1 MHAATALAAI
11 LLSACSAGEG
21 VAPQVAAGETEV
33 LGSAPS
39 ALDPPLHK
47 AQGLS
52 AGLRHACAVLKTGAL
67 KCWGLNAR
75 GQLGLGDVASRGD
88 SAGEMGAALQAS
100 FGQGISAV
108 TAGHEHTCA
117 LLREPSSPDVGLKC
131 WGRNDLGQL
140 GQEEVPEDRGDEP
153 DEMWWLFYSHV
164 GQGATV
170 ASADAGAHHTCAV
183 LNGGELRCWG
193 SNANGQLGLGDL
205 NNRGDSE
212 AEVLLMTSIPLG
224 GGRTAK
230 SVAAG
235 SHHTCV
241 QLDDDRVKCWGR
253 NDAGQ
258 LGLGDLTPRGGTGT
272 TKPAL
277 IATVPLDNLDDKA
290 KAIVAGGYHTCA
302 ILVDDTVKC
311 WGNNELGQLGQGHTS
326 NLGGTLSTTPETFTS
341 IPLGGPVKALSAGTF
356 HTCAILG
363 DDTVKCWG
371 DNMFGQLGLGDFDN
385 RGDDPGEIAGL
396 SAVNLG
402 PGLTAKAIAA
412 GAYFT
417 CALLNTDEVK
427 CWGAST
433 GGALGFPGCSG
444 GTPHCGDEPGEMG
457 AQLPVVDL
465 GPDKLSVGGC
475 GSPTVMLYDT
485 PASSFPSHKLCL
497 HGTGTLDL
505 ADIQFG
511 TSGDHWD
518 GKVKRLSVNLPPGD
532 PNRGGLLYDGSCS
545 GFDCPSQ
552 HFTGASAGEIDA
564 DAAGQAANHVALFHL
579 KEPIPTADMTSGVPR
594 FVIWDN
600 NMTAAAVPAHAEES
614 TFVWVGDRHTNRWTD
629 PDANPDAT
637 VGHYMPMSGVDD
649 GRLARCQTNS
659 DCLLEGYTCV
669 PFEASRHANDVT
681 YEYYKGANVC
691 DYTYAN
697 MRDCAPDVVPVGTP
711 DPLGPLQDE
720 SCKANP
726 DITMHSQSI
735 AGKCNKIN
743 NTTNAPY
750 KCFYSTPLRGVINY
764 RYWDATHPDWILRL
778 CDGNGKP
785 RDGEANIAD
794 PTKRKL
800 ENVVRWGAENP
811 AFDFT
816 NPEVIEAMLAQ
827 IRARWA
833 TGRRYDTLAF
843 DVVKLANYAGACG
856 VYANGTTWNRKYRGH
871 QRFDPVAC
879 AGTCDPEDPTCVA
892 REGFCDWQYTRD
904 VTKWL
909 KRMRDEMHKDGKRIT
924 GNVTFTGAG
933 LEPVYSIP
941 ASNPALAGPGGVFDT
956 LDGVLTEAGF
966 NYGKCD
972 SFSYDTSA
980 DCPGTAYDG
989 VAVNFWS
996 NMHGYMLGVQGRSK
1010 PFYLKTSIPNL
1021 SVGAEKDAQIEWSI
1035 ANYLVSEAGL
1045 ASLYVTPL
1053 SDASGASD
1061 FPHLEAQLGAACG
1074 APEFIEA
1081 PAGTRVAVTRRFSSG
1096 FAAVNFRPK
1105 PLTPGVDSV
1114 TVALPA
1120 GTFTKWNPISEA
1132 YDAPVDCSSA
1142 PPAPND
1148 CVIPPQHGRV
1158 FVRQGAPS
1166 CP

>member
-1 MHAATALAAI
+1 MHAATALAAL
-11 LLSACSAGEG
+11 LLSACGADGG
-21 VAPQVAAGETEV
+21 AAPSGNTEEAEV
-33 LGSAPS
+33 LGSASS

-100 FGQGISAV
+100 FGRGISSV
-108 TAGHEHTCA
+108 IAGHEHTCA
-117 LLREPSSPDVGLKC
+117 LLREPGSPDVGLKC

-140 GQEEVPEDRGDEP
+140 GQPELPEHRGDDP
-153 DEMWWLFYSHV
+153 DEMLELFYSYL
-164 GQGATV
+164 GEGATV
-170 ASADAGAHHTCAV
+170 TSADAGANHTCAV
-183 LNGGELRCWG
+183 LNGGQLKCWG
-193 SNANGQLGLGDL
+193 LNANGQLGLGDL

-212 AEVLLMTSIPLG
+212 IEMYSVPSIPLG

-235 SHHTCV
+235 AQHTCV
-241 QLDDDRVKCWGR
+241 LLDDDRIKCWGR
-253 NDAGQ
+253 NNDGQ
-258 LGLGDLTPRGGTGT
+258 LGLGDLTQRGGTLG
-272 TKPAL
+272 TKPEL
-277 IATVPLDNLDDKA
+277 VPTVQLDNLDDKA
-290 KAIVAGGYHTCA
+290 KAIVAGDHHTCA
-302 ILVDDTVKC
+302 ILGDDTVKC
-311 WGNNELGQLGQGHTS
+311 WGYNELGQLGQGHTS
-326 NLGGTLSTTPETFTS
+326 NLGGIPSTTPETFTS
-341 IPLGGPVKALSAGTF
+341 IPLGGPVKALAAGMF

-371 DNMFGQLGLGDFDN
+371 DNMFGQLGLGDGHY
-385 RGDDPGEIAGL
+385 RGDDPGEIASL
-396 SAVNLG
+396 PAVNLG
-402 PGLTAKAIAA
+402 PGLTAKAISA
-412 GAYFT
+412 GDYFT
-417 CALLNTDEVK
+417 CALLNTDEIK
-427 CWGAST
+427 CWGRST

-444 GTPHCGDEPGEMG
+444 ATPHCGDEPGEMG
-457 AQLPVVDL
+457 ALLPVVDL

-475 GSPTVMLYDT
+475 GSPAVVLYDVPAGYVT
-485 PASSFPSHKLCL
+485 PNKLCL

-505 ADIQFG
+505 ADIPLG
-511 TSGDHWD
+511 TSGNHWD
-518 GKVKRLSVNLPPGD
+518 GDVKSLSVNLPPGD
-532 PNRGGLLYDGSCS
+532 PNWGGLLYDDSCS
-545 GFDCPSQ
+545 GFDCSSQ
-552 HFTGASAGEIDA
+552 HFTGPSAGPIEIEA
-564 DAAGQAANHVALFHL
+564 DAIGQAANHVALFHL
-579 KEPIPTADMTSGVPR
+579 KEPIPTAEMSSSAPR

-600 NMTAAAVPAHAEES
+600 NMTSASVPAAAQES
-614 TFVWVGDRHTNRWTD
+614 TFVWAGDRHTNRWTD

-649 GRLARCQTNS
+649 GRLARCQVDA
-659 DCLLEGYTCV
+659 DCLLEGYHCV
-669 PFEASRHANDVT
+669 PFDTSIYAADVT
-681 YEYYKGANVC
+681 YDYYKGANVC
-691 DYTYAN
+691 VFTHAE
-697 MRDCAPDVVPVGTP
+697 MRSCVPDAEP
-711 DPLGPLQDE
+711 DSFNGPPQDA

-726 DITMHSQSI
+726 DITMYGNSI
-735 AGKCNKIN
+735 AGKCNKTSN
-743 NTTNAPY
+743 AANAPY
-750 KCFYSTPLRGVINY
+750 KCFYSTPLRGVINT
-764 RYWDATHPDWILRL
+764 RYWEATHPDWILRL
-778 CDGNGKP
+778 CDANGNP
-785 RDGEANIAD
+785 RDGLANIAD

-816 NPEVIEAMLAQ
+816 NPEVISAMLGQ

-833 TGRRYDTLAF
+833 TGRRYDALSF

-856 VYANGTTWNRKYRGH
+856 VYANGTTWARKYNGK
-871 QRFDPVAC
+871 QRFDPVSC
-879 AGTCDPEDPTCVA
+879 AGTCDPEDPTCAA

-904 VTKWL
+904 VARWL
-909 KRMRDEMHKDGKRIT
+909 KRMRDEMHKDGKRLT
-924 GNVTFTGAG
+924 ANVTFTGAG
-933 LEPVYSIP
+933 VEPVYSIP
-941 ASNPALAGPGGVFDT
+941 ASNPTLAGPGGVFDT

-972 SFSYDTSA
+972 SFSYDASPLCA
-980 DCPGTAYDG
+980 DSRYSG

-1021 SVGAEKDAQIEWSI
+1021 SVGATKDAQIEWSL

-1045 ASLYVTPL
+1045 ASLYVTPV
-1053 SDASGASD
+1053 SDGSGASD
-1061 FPHLEAQLGAACG
+1061 FPHLETQLGAACG
-1074 APEFIEA
+1074 EPEFIEA
-1081 PAGTRVAVTRRFSSG
+1081 PAGTRVAVTRRFASG
-1096 FAAVNFRPK
+1096 FAAVNFRPTSA
-1105 PLTPGVDSV
+1105 TPGADSV
-1114 TVALPA
+1114 TVSLPA
-1120 GTFTKWNPISEA
+1120 GTFTKWNPTSQA